1 VGCCQLGGFRCDACE
16 VGKGLPGL
24 SLRQSVRG
32 GRLRGGWPRLAKSW
46 IVKGVMV
53 GFVPLIL
60 TVEPSG
66 GAVPAMLDWRKPT
79 VVKIALP
86 IPIALTI
93 AVAMMNEV

>member
-1 VGCCQLGGFRCDACE
+1 VVLLVGWVSTFDACE
-16 VGKGLPGL
+16 VRGLT
-24 SLRQSVRG
+24 
-32 GRLRGGWPRLAKSW
+32 RLAPSSVSPGRPAKEQVSKVWGLDW
-46 IVKGVMV
+46 IVNGVTV
-53 GFVPLIL
+53 GLVPLIL

-93 AVAMMNEV
+93 AVAMVNEA